1 LTEKKAA
8 KTKKQTVKKKPVQ
21 KSKKAKTDN
30 SNQKKELDVLIDKHV
45 RLKAEFENFRKRKNK
60 EISALLQYD
69 GENVIKEILPI
80 FDDLNRLVESAEVIE
95 DKNENALINGISLL
109 RSKIERFLENKNIE
123 PFGSEGEVLDPELHD
138 AMMTQSDK
146 KKDDNT
152 ILSVFEKGYR
162 YHDKVIRHAKV
173 VVNKK

>member
-1 LTEKKAA
+1 MKKLILIFIIGLFLNPLFSQEEEKPESAA
-8 KTKKQTVKKKPVQ
+8 ATLDELLELVKQGRF
-21 KSKKAKTDN
+21 A
-30 SNQKKELDVLIDKHV
+30 
-45 RLKAEFENFRKRKNK
+45 
-60 EISALLQYD
+60 
-69 GENVIKEILPI
+69 
-80 FDDLNRLVESAEVIE
+80 ESAEASE
-95 DKNENALINGISLL
+95 GKNEDALINGIGLL
-109 RSKIERFLENKNIE
+109 RSKIERFLENKKIE

-138 AMMTQSDK
+138 AMLTHTDK